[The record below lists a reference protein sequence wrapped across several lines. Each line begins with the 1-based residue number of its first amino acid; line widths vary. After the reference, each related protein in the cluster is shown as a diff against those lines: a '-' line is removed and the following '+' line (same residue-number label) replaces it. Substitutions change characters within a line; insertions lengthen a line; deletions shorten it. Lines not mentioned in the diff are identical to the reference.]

1 MGAKILSRELEER
14 MRSVEEKLAEIVER
28 IDRIDQQIQRN
39 RPSAPVHDVLPAS
52 NGHASNGIGSIQL
65 AHTGDGKFAEMEAQ
79 IQLLDD
85 RIQKIAST
93 IVAVVAPLK

>member
-1 MGAKILSRELEER
+1 MGAKILTRELEER
-14 MRSVEEKLAEIVER
+14 VRLVEEKLAEIAER
-28 IDRIDQQIQRN
+28 LERIDQQIQRN
-39 RPSAPVHDVLPAS
+39 QPSARTHDVLPAS
-52 NGHASNGIGSIQL
+52 NGHASNGIGSIQQ
-65 AHTGDGKFAEMEAQ
+65 AYTGDGKFAEMEAQ

>member
-1 MGAKILSRELEER
+1 MGVKILSRELDDR
-14 MRSVEEKLAEIVER
+14 VRSVEEKLAEIAER
-28 IDRIDQQIQRN
+28 LDRIDQQIQRN
-39 RPSAPVHDVLPAS
+39 QTSEPVHDVLPAS
-52 NGHASNGIGSIQL
+52 NGHASNGIGSTQQ

-93 IVAVVAPLK
+93 IVSVVAPLK

>member
-1 MGAKILSRELEER
+1 MGAKILTRELEER

-28 IDRIDQQIQRN
+28 IDRIDQQMQRN
-39 RPSAPVHDVLPAS
+39 QRSERAHDVLPAS
-52 NGHASNGIGSIQL
+52 NGHASNGIGSIQQ
-65 AHTGDGKFAEMEAQ
+65 AHNGDGKFADMEAQ

-85 RIQKIAST
+85 RIQRIAST